1 MLSDPQ
7 DQKLVLPALE
17 QFHGK
22 GYLRCQ
28 HNTRWDCDFTIIRL
42 LNGRLQVR
50 AVPDVKHGS
59 SQRWNEWLTRCEPFA
74 LEGQDDT
81 GIQLSA
87 ETIRFTRTNLS
98 LADFRHTLVGYAQS
112 ATRRRGKEPGG
123 GPVAIKCELSN
134 FRVGSIIYPV
144 KIQIDD
150 YSLEVGRLTWPGW
163 AEIDEHSNAY
173 QHATISSYVL
183 IEDISVEEQDKAIEC
198 LHRIGSL
205 LSIAGRGHVFCAAR
219 HRFDAEERWSDSQF
233 SEPVFTARGWLRP
246 LIPARALGE
255 FLTAA
260 YPHLSTRYQSLE
272 LGGVIDHYLQ
282 ALTLHS
288 VWPLSLGI
296 FTAMET
302 LKAAFLRPAEK
313 SEAQFWIVPADFD
326 ANKSALDDLI
336 AVLASHFR
344 GFDNL
349 SSAEKESL
357 KVQLRA
363 LNRRSYKYQLQ
374 IMLDQL
380 GVSYSRKELQA
391 FIDIRNRIIHQGVP
405 IPGDIP
411 ADEYE
416 HGTTQGWRRIQA
428 AASLF
433 ERALLAVLS
442 YTGLC
447 ELFDAPEE
455 AERNG

>member
-1 MLSDPQ
+1 
-7 DQKLVLPALE
+7 
-17 QFHGK
+17 
-22 GYLRCQ
+22 
-28 HNTRWDCDFTIIRL
+28 
-42 LNGRLQVR
+42 
-50 AVPDVKHGS
+50 
-59 SQRWNEWLTRCEPFA
+59 
-74 LEGQDDT
+74 
-81 GIQLSA
+81 
-87 ETIRFTRTNLS
+87 
-98 LADFRHTLVGYAQS
+98 
-112 ATRRRGKEPGG
+112 
-123 GPVAIKCELSN
+123 
-134 FRVGSIIYPV
+134 
-144 KIQIDD
+144 
-150 YSLEVGRLTWPGW
+150 
-163 AEIDEHSNAY
+163 
-173 QHATISSYVL
+173 
-183 IEDISVEEQDKAIEC
+183 
-198 LHRIGSL
+198 
-205 LSIAGRGHVFCAAR
+205 
-219 HRFDAEERWSDSQF
+219 
-233 SEPVFTARGWLRP
+233 
-246 LIPARALGE
+246 
-255 FLTAA
+255 
-260 YPHLSTRYQSLE
+260 
-272 LGGVIDHYLQ
+272 
-282 ALTLHS
+282 
-288 VWPLSLGI
+288 
-296 FTAMET
+296 
-302 LKAAFLRPAEK
+302 
-313 SEAQFWIVPADFD
+313 VPADFD
-326 ANKSALDDLI
+326 ANKRALDDLI

-357 KVQLRA
+357 KAQLRA